1 MAIMVYL
8 WGMFNNGKNGKGKL
22 HVWQELGHGLK

>member
-1 MAIMVYL
+1 MAIMAYL

-22 HVWQELGHGLK
+22 WQELGHGLK